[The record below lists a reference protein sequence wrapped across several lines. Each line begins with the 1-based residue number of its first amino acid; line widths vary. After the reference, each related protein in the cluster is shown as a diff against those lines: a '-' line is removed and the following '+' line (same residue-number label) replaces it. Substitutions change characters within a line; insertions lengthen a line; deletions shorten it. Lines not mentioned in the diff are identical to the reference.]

1 MNRSP
6 DTGRPRLTLVTSAG
20 APAASAP
27 APRHVRELMS
37 LALEGKPVEL
47 DDITALSRDDLQEL
61 CVFLSALNVLRTTTV
76 KRLERAIDPSSDPA
90 MDPVAACAQERKS
103 PR

>member
-1 MNRSP
+1 MNRTP
-6 DTGRPRLTLVTSAG
+6 DTGRPRLTLVTSAA
-20 APAASAP
+20 APAAPTP

-47 DDITALSRDDLQEL
+47 DTITALNRDDLHEL

-76 KRLERAIDPSSDPA
+76 KRLEREIDPA
-90 MDPVAACAQERKS
+90 AACAQERKS